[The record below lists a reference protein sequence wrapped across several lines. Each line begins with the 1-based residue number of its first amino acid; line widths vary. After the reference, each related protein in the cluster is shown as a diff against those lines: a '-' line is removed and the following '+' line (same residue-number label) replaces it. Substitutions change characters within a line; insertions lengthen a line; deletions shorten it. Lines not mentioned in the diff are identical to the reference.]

1 MIDRLD
7 IHAYADREL
16 APEEMARLEK
26 EIAAS
31 PDATRELDAIHGLKN
46 CLQTKVEQA
55 DCARLWT
62 GCIGRL
68 NELDKV
74 KKAEYFVGKWAFEW
88 DVPEGPLGPSGRITG
103 TTTYKKIDDRFFE
116 ADTDASGPGGA
127 FRLHETLDYNKDEKF
142 LSRHI
147 ADSRG
152 FGYLQSAAVTGDA
165 GGVYYIYLESSPFTF
180 NGHTV
185 RIKHNLRLL
194 SPLNYRVAI
203 SVSDNG
209 GPFVNYGNPWW
220 RKQ

>member
-1 MIDRLD
+1 MT
-7 IHAYADREL
+7 
-16 APEEMARLEK
+16 ARIVLVAAATL
-26 EIAAS
+26 AAS
-31 PDATRELDAIHGLKN
+31 SPAATGAVAQTQSAPRGQMPDLGRPTRPGDVAPP
-46 CLQTKVEQA
+46 
-55 DCARLWT
+55 
-62 GCIGRL
+62 L
-68 NELDKV
+68 NF
-74 KKAEYFVGKWAFEW
+74 AEYFVGKWAFEW